1 MNKTTDRLKKVIK
14 YPQLLFMKLDKVGLI
29 RLTDKKYLEYR
40 FLSEMGYK
48 LNLKN
53 PQTFNEKL
61 QWLKLYDRN
70 PEYTKMVDKYEV
82 REYIKE
88 KIGEEYLIPLIGVY
102 DKFDDIDFDKLPNQ
116 FVIKCNHDSGGLII
130 CKDKNR
136 LDIETARKKINRSL
150 KTNYYYSGREWPYK
164 NVKPRIIIEKY
175 MEDSNKSDL
184 IDYKLFCF
192 NGIPKIVL
200 VCSERFSSSNMCETW
215 FDMNWKLIDMTE
227 SGHRVDSTISKPKQL
242 KKMVELSKKLS
253 KNIPFIRVDWY
264 EIGDKLYFGELTFY
278 PASGFEKFEPK
289 EWNKKIGDMLSIDK
303 LDVK

>member
-1 MNKTTDRLKKVIK
+1 MYKKILNVIK
-14 YPQLLFMKLDKVGLI
+14 QPSLILLKLDKMNLI
-29 RLTDKKYLEYR
+29 RLSDKKFIEYR

-53 PQTFNEKL
+53 PKTFNEKL
-61 QWLKLYDRN
+61 QWLKLHDRN

-215 FDMNWKLIDMTE
+215 FDMNWKLIDMTK

-303 LDVK
+303 LGVK

>member
-1 MNKTTDRLKKVIK
+1 MYKKILSVIK
-14 YPQLLFMKLDKVGLI
+14 HPSLILLKLDKMNLI
-29 RLTDKKYLEYR
+29 RLSDKKFIEYR

-48 LNLKN
+48 LNLKS

-102 DKFDDIDFDKLPNQ
+102 DKFDDIDFDKLSNQ

-164 NVKPRIIIEKY
+164 NVKPKILIEKY

-215 FDMNWKLIDMTE
+215 FDMNWKLIDMTV

-278 PASGFEKFEPK
+278 SASGFEKFEPK

-303 LDVK
+303 LGVK